1 MSTVYNNSKSITH
14 IFIQPESSDYN
25 LKPMYKIRNMS
36 FVKKVDE
43 QLFLKTLNEQN
54 SNMLRGIDNSRSI
67 QLYAPTRPLIP
78 VQWDPEPNSWDPY
91 YSNIRSTNPVSYYS
105 TPSSPTR
112 SFLMPK
118 KQFDSS
124 WKLNVKPDEPQE
136 PWPWFLII
144 TIIIFIVFI
153 VLFILYRDSVIFSW
167 SNLKKIDPREFGG
180 L

>member
-1 MSTVYNNSKSITH
+1 MVTITLSPSH
-14 IFIQPESSDYN
+14 IFFFFQPESSDYN
-25 LKPMYKIRNMS
+25 LKPMYKIQNMS

-67 QLYAPTRPLIP
+67 QLYAPTSPLIP
-78 VQWDPEPNSWDPY
+78 VTPPFQWDPMFDPEPNSWDPY
-91 YSNIRSTNPVSYYS
+91 YSTPSSPIRSTNPFS
-105 TPSSPTR
+105 
-112 SFLMPK
+112 LPK

-153 VLFILYRDSVIFSW
+153 VLFIIYRDSVIFSW